1 MIVVGPNQ
9 KVGRSGSHFNFT
21 KYVFIGPIRMKSY
34 SFLLTNLPHPLKTIQ
49 LCRLFSD
56 CKAMTHDA
64 RWRSTI
70 NGNGQRCLEDLLH
83 VYTTTPLASSCWTYL
98 VPTLYS
104 SQIVHKRVPE
114 LNPDLNN
121 PPMSWVTQ
129 AVLLKRLFNSLKKT
143 LMQVLNCF
151 YRCAAAAQEFVWH
164 DATVLFRF
172 ARPADESLAALIWC
186 LSSSDP
192 PYTHLLKNIHV
203 IAHCTHDSVP
213 LAGLP
218 ATTAWPHGCKK
229 SVCVSPFVRGRSLQK
244 TGGEPRLAR
253 AHG

>member
-1 MIVVGPNQ
+1 
-9 KVGRSGSHFNFT
+9 
-21 KYVFIGPIRMKSY
+21 
-34 SFLLTNLPHPLKTIQ
+34 
-49 LCRLFSD
+49 
-56 CKAMTHDA
+56 
-64 RWRSTI
+64 
-70 NGNGQRCLEDLLH
+70 
-83 VYTTTPLASSCWTYL
+83 
-98 VPTLYS
+98 
-104 SQIVHKRVPE
+104 
-114 LNPDLNN
+114 
-121 PPMSWVTQ
+121 
-129 AVLLKRLFNSLKKT
+129 
-143 LMQVLNCF
+143 MQVLNCF

-244 TGGEPRLAR
+244 REENRGWLGHTASCCSIEFDRSGIHGSLLLLQHCLPWRFGVAR
-253 AHG
+253 RRRRARGHQ

>member
-186 LSSSDP
+186 LSSSC
-192 PYTHLLKNIHV
+192 IHSF
-203 IAHCTHDSVP
+203 AEEHSCNSTLHTWQCASGR
-213 LAGLP
+213 LASDDGVTPRLQE
-218 ATTAWPHGCKK
+218 
-229 SVCVSPFVRGRSLQK
+229 VCVCVPVRPGALSSK
-244 TGGEPRLAR
+244 TGGEPRLAI
-253 AHG
+253 